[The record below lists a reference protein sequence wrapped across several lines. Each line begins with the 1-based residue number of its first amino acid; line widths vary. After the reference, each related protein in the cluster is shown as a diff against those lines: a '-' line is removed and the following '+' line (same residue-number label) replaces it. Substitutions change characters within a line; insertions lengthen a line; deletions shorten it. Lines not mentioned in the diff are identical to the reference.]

1 MSVIEQTMSMN
12 SILPHGTIVK
22 FDIDDYLSEIVDG
35 EEEMA
40 DTEETMPTMNPEM
53 E

>member
-12 SILPHGTIVK
+12 SILPHGTCVK
-22 FDIDDYLSEIVDG
+22 FDVDDYLSEIVDG

-40 DTEETMPTMNPEM
+40 DYEETMPTMNPNM